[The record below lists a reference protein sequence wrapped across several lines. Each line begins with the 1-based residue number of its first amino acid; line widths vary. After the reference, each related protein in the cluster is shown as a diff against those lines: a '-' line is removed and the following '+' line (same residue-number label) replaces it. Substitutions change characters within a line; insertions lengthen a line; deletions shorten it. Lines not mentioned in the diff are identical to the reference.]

1 MKNFQEIIE
10 VLGTLDFKVKHISTR
25 YQSVKSTKPL
35 VTIHLNAS
43 PRGNAVLTN
52 ILKDSNFLTAIFF
65 YEEKLK
71 KHCLLVSSKE
81 SLGKIKF
88 FLDNNSWCNLSK
100 TGIDWTKNELATPAN
115 SWKYE
120 LSEIKSG
127 NTDYLGEYKVYRLDN
142 ISVNK
147 LKITNKANK

>member
-10 VLGTLDFKVKHISTR
+10 ILGTLDFKVNHISTR
-25 YQSVKSTKPL
+25 YQSIKSTKPL

-43 PRGNAVLTN
+43 PRGNSVLTN
-52 ILKDSNFLTAIFF
+52 ILKDKSFLTAIFF

-71 KHCLLVSSKE
+71 KHCLLISSKE
-81 SLGKIKF
+81 SLNKIKF
-88 FLDNNSWCNLSK
+88 FSDNKSWCNISK
-100 TGIDWTKNELATPAN
+100 TGIDMTKNELTIPAN

-120 LSEIKSG
+120 LIEIKSG
-127 NTDYLGEYKVYRLDN
+127 NTDYLGDYKVYRLDN

-147 LKITNKANK
+147 LKLTNKANK